1 MKLQDLPAV
10 IDINITESLARFSN
24 FEPMYVKYLKR
35 FVDEPTYAALQES
48 IAAHD
53 LKGIETNAHTLK
65 GVAGNLGLT
74 ALFNDFNDIVQAVR
88 KGDEAKA
95 YELCAVVAPKMQAT
109 RAALSQLD

>member
-10 IDINITESLARFSN
+10 IDINIQESLARFSN

-35 FVDEPTYAALQES
+35 FVDEPTYGALLES

-74 ALFNDFNDIVQAVR
+74 SLFNGFNDIVQAAR
-88 KGDEAKA
+88 QGDEAKA
-95 YELCAVVAPKMQAT
+95 LELCAAIAPVVKAT
-109 RAALSQLD
+109 REALAQLN

>member
-53 LKGIETNAHTLK
+53 LKGIETNAQTLK
-65 GVAGNLGLT
+65 GVAGTLGLT

-95 YELCAVVAPKMQAT
+95 YELCTAIDPKKQAT